1 MKQTKSNLGR
11 TQSISFGAVN
21 HRRHYADSLETAVTF
36 LGNLFLLFSWE
47 FCDNDFV
54 STLI

>member
-54 STLI
+54 STLL